1 MKKNLN
7 IIRINGIRGLC
18 MAGLIATCFAAGF
31 IAFPGWVAMHL
42 WNVLAAHYVGI
53 PYVGILQG
61 ILLWGIIVA
70 LYFML
75 KKDRVVVCVK
85 TPQGLSEE
93 ELKAVFADMKKQA
106 EEDPI
111 LQSMLKARE
120 SELKNIQEQTYTTK
134 VVPDKTTAQTPQT
147 KQEESHKV

>member
-18 MAGLIATCFAAGF
+18 IAGLMVSCLAVGF
-31 IAFPGWVAMHL
+31 IAFPGWIAMHI
-42 WNVLAAHYVGI
+42 WNVIAAHYIEVPSVGI
-53 PYVGILQG
+53 FQG
-61 ILLWGIIVA
+61 ILLWGIIAA

-75 KKDRVVVCVK
+75 KKDSVVVCVK

-111 LQSMLKARE
+111 LKSMLKARE
-120 SELKNIQEQTYTTK
+120 TELKNEQEQTFTTK